1 MIRQARPALLD
12 PQGDGRYVLVWFTN
26 LGEPGCN
33 ALPHQLRVGEVTI
46 VRA

>member
-1 MIRQARPALLD
+1 
-12 PQGDGRYVLVWFTN
+12 VWFTN

-33 ALPHQLRVGEVTI
+33 ALPHQVQVGEVTV